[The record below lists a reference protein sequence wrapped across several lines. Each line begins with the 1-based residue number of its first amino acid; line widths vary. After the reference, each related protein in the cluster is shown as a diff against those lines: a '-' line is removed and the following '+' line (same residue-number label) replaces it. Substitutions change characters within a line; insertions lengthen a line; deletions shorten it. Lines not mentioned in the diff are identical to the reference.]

1 MGRRAPVALLLAF
14 HLCSVQVYAEDEPQT
29 ISSEGLSSEQALPS
43 LDGSAAEL
51 PLSNAVPGVLTLN
64 NAVSRAVNWHP
75 AIHEAIG
82 KLLSQNSQIDVAKSK
97 YYPQV
102 SAGMNNGYSNNYTD
116 SGYSPSLVLS
126 LSQMLYDF
134 GKVAS
139 QVKAETAGAAQ
150 EQANVLISI
159 DTVAH
164 DTAVAMVQVQTW
176 QQMVDAAGDQLNALN
191 SIGKLTQQR
200 NDEGATSQSDVVQTN
215 ARIESARAQLVQYQ
229 ASLDSA
235 QATLMTL
242 LGWKTLN
249 GISSE
254 FPAKL
259 EQSCMLAK
267 PDDRLVP
274 AVLAAWAQ
282 ANAAQANLE
291 YANAQMTPT
300 ISLEPSVQHY
310 LNDKYPSHE
319 VLDRTQYSTWVK
331 VEMPIYQGGGLTA
344 RRDAAS
350 HAVESA
356 QSTIQRTRLDVRQK
370 LLEARSQALNLASS
384 LQILRRQQ
392 QLSERT
398 RELYQQQYLDLGSR
412 PLLDVLNAEQEVYQA
427 RFSELSTQSQ
437 LHQLQLDCLYNTGT
451 LRQAFGLNNRSIQ
464 SVEIQP

>member
-1 MGRRAPVALLLAF
+1 MGRRAPVAVLLAF
-14 HLCSVQVYAEDEPQT
+14 HLCSVQVYAEDEPQS
-29 ISSEGLSSEQALPS
+29 ISSEGLANEQGLPS

-51 PLSNAVPGVLTLN
+51 PLNPAAPGMLTLN
-64 NAVSRAVNWHP
+64 NAVSRAVSWHP
-75 AIHEAIG
+75 AIHEAVG
-82 KLLSQNSQIDVAKSK
+82 KLLSQNNQIDVAKSK

-102 SAGMNNGYSNNYTD
+102 SAGMNNGYSNTYTD
-116 SGYSPSLVLS
+116 HGYSPSLVLS
-126 LSQMLYDF
+126 VSQMLYDF

-139 QVKAETAGAAQ
+139 QVKAEAAGAAQ

-159 DTVAH
+159 DTVAR

-176 QQMVDAAGDQLNALN
+176 QQMVDVANDQLNALN
-191 SIGKLTQQR
+191 GIGSLTQQR

-235 QATLMTL
+235 QATLMAQ
-242 LGWKTLN
+242 LGWNSLN
-249 GISSE
+249 GVSTE

-259 EQSCMLAK
+259 EQSCLLAK
-267 PDDRLVP
+267 PEDKLVP
-274 AVLAAWAQ
+274 AVLASWAQ

-291 YANAQMTPT
+291 YADAQMTPT

-319 VLDRTQYSTWVK
+319 VLDRTQYSALVK

-356 QSTIQRTRLDVRQK
+356 KSAIQRTRLDVRQK

>member
-1 MGRRAPVALLLAF
+1 MGKVMPVALLLASA
-14 HLCSVQVYAEDEPQT
+14 LCCAGAEAEDEPQVIT
-29 ISSEGLSSEQALPS
+29 SEGLASDQTLPS

-51 PLSNAVPGVLTLN
+51 PLSAAAPGNLTVNDAVN
-64 NAVSRAVNWHP
+64 RAVNWHP
-75 AIHEAIG
+75 SIREAIG
-82 KLLSQNSQIDVAKSK
+82 KLLSQNEQIDVAKSR

-102 SAGMNNGYSNNYTD
+102 TAGMNNGYSNTYTD
-116 SGYSPSLVLS
+116 HGYSPSLVLS
-126 LSQMLYDF
+126 VSQMLYDF
-134 GKVAS
+134 GKVSS
-139 QVKAETAGAAQ
+139 QVRAETAGAAQ
-150 EQANVLISI
+150 QQANVLLSI

-164 DTAVAMVQVQTW
+164 ETATAMVQVQTW
-176 QQMVDAAGDQLNALN
+176 QQMVDAAEEQLVALN
-191 SIGKLTQQR
+191 GIGKLTRER
-200 NDEGATSQSDVVQTN
+200 NDEGATSLSDVVQTD
-215 ARIESARAQLVQYQ
+215 ARIESARSQLAQYQ
-229 ASLDSA
+229 ANLDSSKA
-235 QATLMTL
+235 SLMSW
-242 LGWKTLN
+242 LGWNSLN
-249 GISSE
+249 GISNA

-259 EQSCMLAK
+259 DSSCDIAK

-282 ANAAQANLE
+282 ANVAQANLD

-310 LNDKYPSHE
+310 LNDKYPSHD
-319 VLDRTQYSTWVK
+319 VLDKTQYSTWVK
-331 VEMPIYQGGGLTA
+331 VEMPLYQGGGLTA
-344 RRDAAS
+344 RRNAAS

-370 LLEARSQALNLASS
+370 LLESRSQAMSLATA

-427 RFSELSTQSQ
+427 RFAELQTQSQ
-437 LHQLQLDCLYNTGT
+437 LRQLQLNCLYNTGT
-451 LRQAFGLNNRSIQ
+451 LRQAFTLNNRRIQ